1 MSAILDKFNKL
12 FSSKEKKINKNTNDK
27 EIRTNN
33 HDDSHEFGGKIIRYS
48 EEDDTLTID
57 GKIVYRSDVYN
68 LKGKHKLKFTF
79 VSSNGT
85 EEQLILLVMDK
96 KFDGEISWNGQKY
109 KVPKCAF
116 PSLDLYEKYMGKEFI
131 LDIDLK
137 NDVLHICNGVVE
149 NGYVH
154 YWDWKNIGGMYVEEV
169 TSNKK
174 RYICNAPNSNDY
186 EFDDLIFE
194 IEILD

>member
-1 MSAILDKFNKL
+1 MILDELNKL
-12 FSSKEKKINKNTNDK
+12 LSRKKEKINKNNNNN
-27 EIRTNN
+27 EIQTDS
-33 HDDSHEFGGKIIRYS
+33 HDDNTHEFGGKIICYS
-48 EEDDTLTID
+48 KEDDALTVD
-57 GKIVYRSDVYN
+57 GRIVYRSDVYN

-79 VSSNGT
+79 VSSNGVD
-85 EEQLILLVMDK
+85 EQLILLVMDK

-116 PSLDLYEKYMGKEFI
+116 PTLDLYEKYMGKEFI

-137 NDVLHICNGVVE
+137 NDDLHICNGVVE
-149 NGYVH
+149 DGCVD
-154 YWDWKNIGGMYVEEV
+154 YWDFENMGGMYIEEV

-174 RYICNAPNSNDY
+174 RYICNAPNSKDY
-186 EFDDLIFE
+186 EFDDLVFE